1 MQTEKKLTGYPSIDK
16 PWLKYY
22 SEEAINAPLPRCTV
36 FENIYQYNYQ
46 YPKDIALEYY
56 GRKISYKTLFNNV
69 EVTKNALL
77 AHGVSKDS
85 KVILYTSAIPETVYT
100 VLALCRIGAVANM
113 INPLFTNEQ
122 VIDRIN
128 ETDATLMIVLDQLY
142 GRIAEAI
149 KKTCIRQTVIVPM
162 TNAMPMLYGTVAKF
176 KLMTKY
182 SVENTIFWNDFTKSG
197 TDVFKT
203 ADAPYE
209 NGRPLIMVYS
219 FSSNDSGLVFY
230 GNGDFSVD
238 AFMSGDHDDF
248 RAYF

>member
-22 SEEAINAPLPRCTV
+22 SEEAINTSLPRCTV

-100 VLALCRIGAVANM
+100 VLALCQIGAVANM

-142 GRIAEAI
+142 GRNRISHFSCNGC
-149 KKTCIRQTVIVPM
+149 CI
-162 TNAMPMLYGTVAKF
+162 
-176 KLMTKY
+176 
-182 SVENTIFWNDFTKSG
+182 
-197 TDVFKT
+197 
-203 ADAPYE
+203 
-209 NGRPLIMVYS
+209 
-219 FSSNDSGLVFY
+219 
-230 GNGDFSVD
+230 
-238 AFMSGDHDDF
+238 
-248 RAYF
+248 